1 MAKVLMKGSEVL
13 GEAAIQ
19 AGCKYFFGYPITPQN
34 ELLEYMAKRLPKVDG
49 VFVQAESELA
59 AINMVYGAASTG
71 VRVMTSSSSP
81 GISLMQEGISYLV
94 GAELPTVICNI
105 MRGGPGLGTI
115 QPSQADYFQAVKGGG
130 HGDYHVP
137 VLAPAS
143 LQEIADLMIEA
154 FDMADHYR
162 SPVLLLGDGMLG
174 QMMEPVEFVLQPKQ
188 QGVDKSWAAS
198 GTIGDG
204 PAKVVTSIY
213 LDPVQMEKHNEHL
226 AEKYKRMIE
235 NEIRYETYFTENAEI
250 ICVAYGT
257 TARIVKNV
265 VQKARKQGLKVGLIR
280 PISLWPFPLKPFE
293 ETVLKAKAYLSV
305 EMSTGQMV
313 EDVRLAVQGRKPV
326 YFYGRTGGMIP
337 TQEDILLAIQQLLGG
352 DGNGD
357 GQ

>member
-34 ELLEYMAKRLPKVDG
+34 ELLEYMAKRLPQVDG

-94 GAELPTVICNI
+94 GAQLPAVICNI

-115 QPSQADYFQAVKGGG
+115 QPAQSDYFQAVKGGG
-130 HGDYHVP
+130 HGDYHLP

-143 LQEIADLMIEA
+143 LQEIADLMVEA
-154 FDMADHYR
+154 FDMADSYR

-174 QMMEPVEFVLQPKQ
+174 QMMEPVEFVGQQAKQ
-188 QGVDKSWAAS
+188 APSKSWAAS
-198 GTIGDG
+198 GSKGDG
-204 PAKVVTSIY
+204 PARVVTSIF

-226 AEKYKRMIE
+226 VHKYKSMLE
-235 NEIRYETYFTENAEI
+235 NEIRYETYFTEDAEVV
-250 ICVAYGT
+250 CVAYGT
-257 TARIVKNV
+257 TARILKNV
-265 VQKARKQGLKVGLIR
+265 VQKARKQGLKIGLIR
-280 PISLWPFPLKPFE
+280 PISLWPFPQKPFE
-293 ETVLKAKAYLSV
+293 ETILQAKAYLSV

-326 YFYGRTGGMIP
+326 HFYGRTGGMIP
-337 TQEDILLAIQQLLGG
+337 TQEDILLTIQQLLGG
-352 DGNGD
+352 DKKNG
-357 GQ
+357 Q